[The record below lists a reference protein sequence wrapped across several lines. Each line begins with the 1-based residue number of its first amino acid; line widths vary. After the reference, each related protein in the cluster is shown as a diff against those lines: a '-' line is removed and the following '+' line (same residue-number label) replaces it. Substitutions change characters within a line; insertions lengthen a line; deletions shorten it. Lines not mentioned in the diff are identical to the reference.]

1 MCQGQGGC
9 LKAVHLQGMLEELMI
24 LLLLTREV
32 PSAHSL
38 PGLSYTCLI
47 PIQVL

>member
-1 MCQGQGGC
+1 M
-9 LKAVHLQGMLEELMI
+9 HLQEPSELLTVL
-24 LLLLTREV
+24 LLLLTREI